1 MKWWENPE
9 VTFNGVNMD
18 GGETHRVTHIGF
30 DPAGDD
36 YVLFTED
43 GDGYRYTGSEEF
55 DNDDLL
61 DAIQRLARSFKTSMP
76 GVIQMIEGED
86 GIWRMSRSPRR
97 AQ

>member
-9 VTFNGVNMD
+9 VTFNGVNMS
-18 GGETHRVTHIGF
+18 GGETRRVTHIGF

-43 GDGYRYTGSEEF
+43 GDGYRF
-55 DNDDLL
+55 VNDPPDFNSDLL
-61 DAIQRLARSFKTSMP
+61 DAVQRAVRSMKATMP
-76 GVIQMIEGED
+76 DVIQMIEGED